1 MTAIQQGKI
10 NKKEQALVL
19 ERYCPF
25 STSACY
31 RYRMYQETERHS
43 DKKSPEL
50 SLFPGC
56 PDWYS

>member
-25 STSACY
+25 SSSACY

-50 SLFPGC
+50 IVVSWL
-56 PDWYS
+56 S